1 MNAPPAPD
9 ITDHLPIA
17 LRAFAGPQFTE
28 LQEPRTA
35 PPRRK
40 RSKVPASPWTLVFDT
55 ETTTDA
61 GQALRFGTY
70 QVRRAGEL
78 FGNGIFYE
86 PSTITAA
93 ELTTL
98 RACAE
103 SAGLALL
110 TRDEFAER
118 IFYGIGYACRA
129 TIVGFNLPFDISRIA
144 IRHGSARNEMRGGFS
159 FALSDNPYQPH
170 VRVRHISQR
179 SAFIRFAGLPKQT
192 DSRSQRRRGEKTP
205 FRAGHFVDVKTLAG
219 SIFAR
224 SFSLAGLCKLLNVT
238 NPKLDFDEFD
248 GPITT
253 DMVRYAVRDVQATW
267 ECYADL
273 VSRYAAFGI
282 KSTAPEKIYSEA
294 SIGKGNLRDMGIVP
308 WQKVQRDFPRQILA
322 NIMGSYFGGRSE
334 VRIRRELRQVML
346 CDFLSMY
353 PTVCTLMRLWRF
365 VVAEGMTWRDATAE
379 TRELLSR
386 IDVAELKESPVW
398 RQLPVLVRVRPSAD
412 IFPVRASY
420 DGEAQPTIGLNPLS
434 SDRSLW
440 LTLADCIAAK
450 LLGGKPPQ
458 VVEAVAFAPGP
469 VQSGLLPI
477 KISGK
482 DEYAVD
488 PAQDDFYRRLIEL
501 RHSIKAR
508 RDKADPSEWEA
519 LDIEQNAIKIA
530 ANSTS
535 YGVFAEINVADKAK
549 PISLT
554 VHSGTDAPFSFRSE
568 RVEEPGPFFHPLVA
582 TLIAGAARL
591 MLAITER
598 LVTDAQLEWAFCDTD
613 SMAIARPADMADPE
627 FRERVQVIVN
637 WFEALNPYSF
647 GGSILK
653 IEDVNFRIDGS
664 EFHPLYC
671 WAVSA
676 KRYCLFNLDVGGK
689 PVLRKASA
697 HGLGHLR
704 APYGKGDPAP
714 GIPPPQADLG
724 PMKLELWH
732 HDLWWQIVSAALAGA
747 PDRIDLTYHP
757 ALAAPAVSRYAA
769 TTPELLRWFSRYNQ
783 GRSYPDQVK
792 PFGFLLAMTA
802 NPVEPVELIG
812 GRRPGRKPAP
822 RLAKPIAP
830 FDGDIA
836 KAAAAAFDRETG
848 APVSPAALKSYRQA
862 LAQYHLRPESKFLNA
877 DFAARGTTLRRHV
890 LAIGIRHIGKEANRW
905 EEQFYVGLDGDAVPQ
920 YGCSASDLSGL
931 ASELLKIGH
940 AIGRKL
946 IVERTGLSAAKVR
959 KALTGDSSALSTL
972 LNDPALS
979 NLRQLAQ
986 SKGTLEQA
994 KRELLRTAV
1003 QQYGLRAAARLHG
1016 LDASNLRRLLS
1027 RDPHRSAQ
1035 PSKGMTLFNP
1045 RVIPTEAVQ
1054 RAPLFEV

>member
-1 MNAPPAPD
+1 MNAPLAPD

-28 LQEPRTA
+28 LKEPRTS
-35 PPRRK
+35 PPKRK
-40 RSKVPASPWTLVFDT
+40 RSKVAASPWTLIFDT

-78 FGNGIFYE
+78 FGSGIFYE
-86 PSTITAA
+86 PSTVTAA
-93 ELTTL
+93 ELETL
-98 RACAE
+98 HSCAE
-103 SAGLALL
+103 SAGLTLL

-118 IFYGIGYACRA
+118 IFYQIGYACRA

-159 FALSDNPYQPH
+159 FALCENPYQPH

-179 SAFIRFAGLPKQT
+179 SAFIRFAGLPKQS

-224 SFSLAGLCKLLNVT
+224 SFSLAGLCKLLNVPS
-238 NPKLDFDEFD
+238 PKLDFDEFE
-248 GPITT
+248 GPITAG
-253 DMVRYAVRDVQATW
+253 MVRYAVRDVQATW

-282 KSTAPEKIYSEA
+282 KSTPPEKVYSEA
-294 SIGKGNLRDMGIVP
+294 SIGKGNLRDMGITP
-308 WQKVQRDFPRQILA
+308 WQKIQPDFPRQILA

-353 PTVCTLMRLWRF
+353 PTVCTLMGLWRF
-365 VVAEGMTWRDATAE
+365 VIADGMTWRDATVE
-379 TRELLSR
+379 SRELLAS
-386 IDVAELKESPVW
+386 IDVADLKESPVW
-398 RQLPVLVRVRPSAD
+398 RQLSVLVRVRPSAD

-420 DGEAQPTIGLNPLS
+420 SGEAQPTIGLNPLS
-434 SDRSLW
+434 SDQALW
-440 LTLADCIAAK
+440 FTLADCIAAK
-450 LLGGKPPQ
+450 LLSGKPPQ
-458 VVEAVAFAPGP
+458 VVEAVAFASGP
-469 VQSGLLPI
+469 IQSGLLPI

-482 DEYAVD
+482 EEYAVD
-488 PAQDDFYRRLIEL
+488 PVKDDFYRRLIEL
-501 RHSIKAR
+501 RHSIKVR
-508 RDKADPSEWEA
+508 RDKADPTEREA
-519 LDIEQNAIKIA
+519 LEIEQNAIKIA

-554 VHSGTDAPFSFRSE
+554 VHSGTDDPFSFRTE

-598 LVTDAQLEWAFCDTD
+598 LVTEAQLEWAFCDTD
-613 SMAIARPADMADPE
+613 SMAIAKPAAMANPE
-627 FRERVQVIVN
+627 FRERVRGIVN

-653 IEDVNFRIDGS
+653 IEDVNFRIGGG
-664 EFHPLYC
+664 EFLPLHC

-676 KRYCLFNLDVGGK
+676 KRYCLFNLDEGGK

-704 APYGKGDPAP
+704 APYGKDDPAP
-714 GIPPPQADLG
+714 GIPPPQVDLG

-732 HDLWWQIVSAALAGA
+732 HDLWWQIASAALAGA
-747 PDRIDLTYHP
+747 PDRIDLGYHS
-757 ALAAPAVSRYAA
+757 ALDAPAISRYAA
-769 TTPELLRWFSRYNQ
+769 TTPDLLRWFSRYNER
-783 GRSYPDQVK
+783 RSYHDQVK

-812 GRRPGRKPAP
+812 GGRRGRKPTLKLP
-822 RLAKPIAP
+822 KPIAP
-830 FDGDIA
+830 FDGDFV

-877 DFAARGTTLRRHV
+877 DFAERGTTLRRHV
-890 LAIGIRHIGKEANRW
+890 RAIGIRHIGKEANRW
-905 EEQFYVGLDGDAVPQ
+905 EEQFFVGLDEGATPTYGHSAV
-920 YGCSASDLSGL
+920 DLSGF
-931 ASELLKIGH
+931 ANELQIIAQTLGKKSVFQGAGI
-940 AIGRKL
+940 
-946 IVERTGLSAAKVR
+946 SSAKVR
-959 KALTGDSSALSTL
+959 RALAGDPTELAALLS
-972 LNDPALS
+972 NPALDR
-979 NLRQLAQ
+979 LRKTADARLA
-986 SKGTLEQA
+986 SKHAETA
-994 KRELLRTAV
+994 RLRSLITEH
-1003 QQYGLRAAARLHG
+1003 GLREAARLSCC
-1016 LDASNLRRLLS
+1016 DPSNLRR
-1027 RDPHRSAQ
+1027 RVNRE
-1035 PSKGMTLFNP
+1035 KG
-1045 RVIPTEAVQ
+1045 AD
-1054 RAPLFEV
+1054 

>member
-1 MNAPPAPD
+1 MIAPATPE

-17 LRAFAGPQFTE
+17 LRAFAGLQFTE
-28 LQEPRTA
+28 LKEPRTST
-35 PPRRK
+35 PKRK
-40 RSKVPASPWTLVFDT
+40 RSKVRASPWTLIFDT

-78 FGNGIFYE
+78 FGGGIFYE
-86 PSTITAA
+86 PSTVTAA
-93 ELTTL
+93 ELGTL
-98 RACAE
+98 RTCAE
-103 SAGLALL
+103 SAGLTLL

-144 IRHGSARNEMRGGFS
+144 IRHSSARNEMRGGFS
-159 FALSDNPYQPH
+159 FALSENPYQPH
-170 VRVRHISQR
+170 VRLRHISQR

-224 SFSLAGLCKLLNVT
+224 SFSLAGLCRFLNVP
-238 NPKLDFDEFD
+238 NPKLDFDEFE
-248 GPITT
+248 GPITAG
-253 DMVRYAVRDVQATW
+253 MVRYAVRDVQATW

-282 KSTAPEKIYSEA
+282 TSTPPEKVYSEA

-308 WQKVQRDFPRQILA
+308 WQKIQPDFPRQILA

-353 PTVCTLMRLWRF
+353 PTVCTLMGLWRF
-365 VVAEGMTWRDATAE
+365 VIAEGMTWRDATAE
-379 TRELLSR
+379 TRELLAS
-386 IDVAELKESPVW
+386 IDISDLKESPVW

-420 DGEAQPTIGLNPLS
+420 SGEAQPTIGLNLLS
-434 SDRSLW
+434 SDQPLW
-440 LTLADCIAAK
+440 FTLADCIASK
-450 LLGGKPPQ
+450 LLSGKPPQ

-469 VQSGLLPI
+469 IQSRLLPI
-477 KISGK
+477 KIGGK
-482 DEYAVD
+482 EEYAVD
-488 PAQDDFYRRLIEL
+488 PVQDDFYRRLIEL
-501 RHSIKAR
+501 RHAIKVR
-508 RDKADPSEWEA
+508 RDKADPSEREA
-519 LDIEQNAIKIA
+519 LEIEQNAIKIA

-554 VHSGTDAPFSFRSE
+554 VHSGTDDPFSFRSE

-598 LVTDAQLEWAFCDTD
+598 LVTEAQLEWAFCDTD
-613 SMAIARPADMADPE
+613 SMAIAKPAAMSDAG
-627 FRERVQVIVN
+627 FRERVRGIVN

-653 IEDVNFRIDGS
+653 IEDVNSRIDGS
-664 EFHPLYC
+664 EFLPLHC

-676 KRYCLFNLDVGGK
+676 KRYCLFNLDEGGK

-704 APYGKGDPAP
+704 APYGMDDPAP
-714 GIPPPQADLG
+714 GIPPPQVDLG

-732 HDLWWQIVSAALAGA
+732 HDLWWQIVSAVLAEA
-747 PDRIDLTYHP
+747 PDRIDLGYHP

-769 TTPELLRWFSRYNQ
+769 TTPDLLRWFGRYNH
-783 GRSYPDQVK
+783 GRSYHDQVK

-812 GRRPGRKPAP
+812 GRRRGRRPAP
-822 RLAKPIAP
+822 RLPKPIAP
-830 FDGDIA
+830 FDGDFA
-836 KAAAAAFDRETG
+836 KASAAAFDRETG
-848 APVSPAALKSYRQA
+848 EPVSPAALKSYRQA

-877 DFAARGTTLRRHV
+877 NYAARGTTLRRHV

-905 EEQFYVGLDGDAVPQ
+905 EEQFFVGLDRGATPD
-920 YGCSASDLSGL
+920 YGS
-931 ASELLKIGH
+931 
-940 AIGRKL
+940 
-946 IVERTGLSAAKVR
+946 
-959 KALTGDSSALSTL
+959 SSACLERLAEELREIVSILRLAAAAEMLGVTSAKLRLAMSGQGSTL
-972 LNDPALS
+972 AALLINPGLPALRRS
-979 NLRQLAQ
+979 ADIRRAAAAAGIADLRR
-986 SKGTLEQA
+986 S
-994 KRELLRTAV
+994 V
-1003 QQYGLRAAARLHG
+1003 QKYGLRGAARILS
-1016 LDASNLRRLLS
+1016 LDPSNLRRKLAGDA
-1027 RDPHRSAQ
+1027 R
-1035 PSKGMTLFNP
+1035 
-1045 RVIPTEAVQ
+1045 
-1054 RAPLFEV
+1054 

>member
-28 LQEPRTA
+28 LKEPRTS

-40 RSKVPASPWTLVFDT
+40 RSKVAASPWTLIFDT

-78 FGNGIFYE
+78 FGSGIFYE
-86 PSTITAA
+86 PSTVTAA
-93 ELTTL
+93 ELETL
-98 RACAE
+98 RSFAE
-103 SAGLALL
+103 SVGLTLL

-179 SAFIRFAGLPKQT
+179 SAFIRFAGLPKQS

-224 SFSLAGLCKLLNVT
+224 SFSLAGLCKLLDVPS
-238 NPKLDFDEFD
+238 PKLDFDEFE
-248 GPITT
+248 GPITAG
-253 DMVRYAVRDVQATW
+253 MARYAVRDVQATW

-282 KSTAPEKIYSEA
+282 TSTPPEKVYSEA

-308 WQKVQRDFPRQILA
+308 WQKIQPDFPRQILA

-353 PTVCTLMRLWRF
+353 PTVCTLMGLWRF
-365 VVAEGMTWRDATAE
+365 VIAEGMTLRDATAE
-379 TRELLSR
+379 TRELLAS
-386 IDVAELKESPVW
+386 IDVAGLKESPVW

-434 SDRSLW
+434 SDQPLW
-440 LTLADCIAAK
+440 FTLADCIASK
-450 LLGGKPPQ
+450 LLSGKPPQ
-458 VVEAVAFAPGP
+458 VIEAVAFAPGP
-469 VQSGLLPI
+469 IQSGLLPI

-482 DEYAVD
+482 EEYAVD
-488 PAQDDFYRRLIEL
+488 PVKDDFYRRLIEL
-501 RHSIKAR
+501 RHSIKVR
-508 RDKADPSEWEA
+508 RDRADPSEREA
-519 LDIEQNAIKIA
+519 LEIEQNAIKIA

-535 YGVFAEINVADKAK
+535 YGVFAEINVADRAK

-554 VHSGTDAPFSFRSE
+554 VHSGTDDPFSFRSE

-591 MLAITER
+591 MLALTER
-598 LVTDAQLEWAFCDTD
+598 LVTEAQLEWAFCDTD
-613 SMAIARPADMADPE
+613 SMAIAKPAAMADPE
-627 FRERVQVIVN
+627 FRERVRGIVN

-653 IEDVNFRIDGS
+653 IEDVNFRIEGG
-664 EFHPLYC
+664 EFLPLHC

-676 KRYCLFNLDVGGK
+676 KRYCLFNLDDGGK

-704 APYGKGDPAP
+704 APYGKNDPAP
-714 GIPPPQADLG
+714 AIPPPQVELG

-732 HDLWWQIVSAALAGA
+732 HDLWWQIVSAALAGG
-747 PDRIDLTYHP
+747 PDRIDLSYHP
-757 ALAAPAVSRYAA
+757 ALVAPAVSRYAA
-769 TTPELLRWFSRYNQ
+769 TTPDLLRWFTRYNQ
-783 GRSYPDQVK
+783 GRNYCEQVR

-812 GRRPGRKPAP
+812 GGRRGRKPAP
-822 RLAKPIAP
+822 RLPKPIAP
-830 FDGDIA
+830 FDGDFA

-848 APVSPAALKSYRQA
+848 APVSPGALKSYRQA

-877 DFAARGTTLRRHV
+877 DFAERGTTLRRHV
-890 LAIGIRHIGKEANRW
+890 LVTGIRHIGKEANRW
-905 EEQFYVGLDGDAVPQ
+905 EEQFFVGLDRGATPD
-920 YGCSASDLSGL
+920 YGSSAANL
-931 ASELLKIGH
+931 AALAEELRSIAATL
-940 AIGRKL
+940 GRKP
-946 IVERTGLSAAKVR
+946 VVGMTGLSAAKVR
-959 KALTGDSSALSTL
+959 KALAGNIPILSGL
-972 LNDPALS
+972 LGNPALPKIREMARS
-979 NLRQLAQ
+979 RRSLELWKLR
-986 SKGTLEQA
+986 GLEN
-994 KRELLRTAV
+994 AV
-1003 QQYGLRAAARLHG
+1003 EKIGLRGAARLHG
-1016 LDASNLRRLLS
+1016 LDPSNLRRRLQLK
-1027 RDPHRSAQ
+1027 SALHE
-1035 PSKGMTLFNP
+1035 GG
-1045 RVIPTEAVQ
+1045 RGGDG
-1054 RAPLFEV
+1054 

>member
-1 MNAPPAPD
+1 MIAPPAPEV
-9 ITDHLPIA
+9 TDHLPIA

-28 LQEPRTA
+28 LKEPRTS

-40 RSKVPASPWTLVFDT
+40 RSKVAASPWTLVFDT
-55 ETTTDA
+55 ETTTGA
-61 GQALRFGTY
+61 GQALRFGIY

-78 FGNGIFYE
+78 FGSGIFYE
-86 PSTITAA
+86 PAMVTAA
-93 ELTTL
+93 ELETL
-98 RACAE
+98 RSGAE
-103 SAGLALL
+103 SAGLTLL

-159 FALSDNPYQPH
+159 FALSENPYQPH

-179 SAFIRFAGLPKQT
+179 SAFIRFAGLPKQL

-224 SFSLAGLCKLLNVT
+224 SFSLAGLCKFLSVP
-238 NPKLDFDEFD
+238 NPKLDFDEFE
-248 GPITT
+248 GPITAG
-253 DMVRYAVRDVQATW
+253 MVRYAVRDVQATW

-273 VSRYAAFGI
+273 VRRYAAFGI
-282 KSTAPEKIYSEA
+282 TSTPPEKVYSEA
-294 SIGKGNLRDMGIVP
+294 SIGKGNLRDMGIIP
-308 WQKVQRDFPRQILA
+308 WQKIQPNFPRQILA

-334 VRIRRELRQVML
+334 VRIRRELRQIML

-353 PTVCTLMRLWRF
+353 PTVCTLMGLWRF
-365 VVAEGMTWRDATAE
+365 VIAEGMTWRDATAE
-379 TRELLSR
+379 IRELLAS
-386 IDVAELKESPVW
+386 IDVADLKESPVW

-420 DGEAQPTIGLNPLS
+420 SGEAQPTIGLNPLS
-434 SDRSLW
+434 SDQPLW
-440 LTLADCIAAK
+440 FTLADCIAAK
-450 LLGGKPPQ
+450 LLSGKPPQ
-458 VVEAVAFAPGP
+458 VVEAFAFAPGP
-469 VQSGLLPI
+469 IQSGLLPI

-482 DEYAVD
+482 EEYAVD
-488 PAQDDFYRRLIEL
+488 PVKDDFYRRLIEL
-501 RHSIKAR
+501 RHSIKVR
-508 RDKADPSEWEA
+508 RDKADPSEREA
-519 LDIEQNAIKIA
+519 LEIEQNAIKIA

-535 YGVFAEINVADKAK
+535 YGVFAEINVTDKAK

-554 VHSGTDAPFSFRSE
+554 VHSGTDDPFSFRSE

-598 LVTDAQLEWAFCDTD
+598 LVTEAQLEWAFCDTD
-613 SMAIARPADMADPE
+613 SMAIAKPAAMADPE
-627 FRERVQVIVN
+627 FRDRVRGIVN

-653 IEDVNFRIDGS
+653 IEDVNSRIDGS
-664 EFHPLYC
+664 EFLPLYC

-676 KRYCLFNLDVGGK
+676 KRYCLFNLDEGGK

-704 APYGKGDPAP
+704 APYGKNDPAP
-714 GIPPPQADLG
+714 GIPAPQVGLG

-747 PDRIDLTYHP
+747 PDRIDLGFHP
-757 ALAAPAVSRYAA
+757 ALNAPAVSRYAA

-783 GRSYPDQVK
+783 GRSYHDQVK

-812 GRRPGRKPAP
+812 AGRRGRKPALKLP
-822 RLAKPIAP
+822 KPIAP
-830 FDGDIA
+830 FDGDFV
-836 KAAAAAFDRETG
+836 KAAAATFDRETG
-848 APVSPAALKSYRQA
+848 APVSSVALKSYRQA

-877 DFAARGTTLRRHV
+877 DFAEWGTTLRRHV
-890 LAIGIRHIGKEANRW
+890 RAIGIRHIGKEANRW
-905 EEQFYVGLDGDAVPQ
+905 EEQFFVGLNDQALPD
-920 YGCSASDLSGL
+920 YGCSAADLSRL
-931 ASELLKIGH
+931 ATELRGIAHLLGKKPMAEMLGVS
-940 AIGRKL
+940 AMKL
-946 IVERTGLSAAKVR
+946 RAALDGKPCELSCVLA
-959 KALTGDSSALSTL
+959 SSAL
-972 LNDPALS
+972 PK
-979 NLRQLAQ
+979 LRNLAQ
-986 SKGTLEQA
+986 SKHSLKLAEMTELRQMVE
-994 KRELLRTAV
+994 KR
-1003 QQYGLRAAARLHG
+1003 GLRAAARWLRC
-1016 LDASNLRRLLS
+1016 DPSNLRR
-1027 RDPHRSAQ
+1027 
-1035 PSKGMTLFNP
+1035 TL
-1045 RVIPTEAVQ
+1045 RT
-1054 RAPLFEV
+1054 

>member
-1 MNAPPAPD
+1 MIVPPALE

-28 LQEPRTA
+28 LKEPRTS

-40 RSKVPASPWTLVFDT
+40 RSKVRASPWTLVFDT

-78 FGNGIFYE
+78 FGSGIFYE
-86 PSTITAA
+86 PATVTAA
-93 ELTTL
+93 ELETL
-98 RACAE
+98 RSCAV
-103 SAGLALL
+103 SAELTLL

-159 FALSDNPYQPH
+159 FALSENPYQPH
-170 VRVRHISQR
+170 VRVRHLSQR

-192 DSRSQRRRGEKTP
+192 DSRSQRRRGEKTA
-205 FRAGHFVDVKTLAG
+205 FRTGHFVDVKTLAG

-224 SFSLAGLCKLLNVT
+224 SFSLAGLCQLLKVP

-248 GPITT
+248 GPITAQ
-253 DMVRYAVRDVQATW
+253 MVRYAVRDVQATW

-282 KSTAPEKIYSEA
+282 TSTSPEKVYSEA

-308 WQKVQRDFPRQILA
+308 WQKVEPNFPRQILA

-353 PTVCTLMRLWRF
+353 PTVCTLMGLWRF
-365 VVAEGMTWRDATAE
+365 VIAEGMTRRDATNE
-379 TRELLSR
+379 TRELLTS
-386 IDVAELKESPVW
+386 IDVADLKESTIW
-398 RQLPVLVRVRPSAD
+398 RELSVLVRVRPSAD

-420 DGEAQPTIGLNPLS
+420 SGEAQPTIGLNRLS
-434 SDRSLW
+434 SEQPLW
-440 LTLADCIAAK
+440 FTLADCIASK
-450 LLGGKPPQ
+450 LLSGKAPH

-482 DEYAVD
+482 EEYTVH
-488 PAQDDFYRRLIEL
+488 PIKDDFYRRLIEL
-501 RHSIKAR
+501 RHSIKVR
-508 RDKADPSEWEA
+508 RDKAEPSEREA

-535 YGVFAEINVADKAK
+535 YGVFAEINVADRAK

-554 VHSGTDAPFSFRSE
+554 VHSGTDDPFSFRSE

-591 MLAITER
+591 MLAVTER
-598 LVTDAQLEWAFCDTD
+598 LVTEAELEWAFCDTD
-613 SMAIARPADMADPE
+613 SMAIAKPAPMPDAK
-627 FRERVQVIVN
+627 FGERVRAIVN

-653 IEDVNFRIDGS
+653 IEDVNSRIGGND
-664 EFHPLYC
+664 FVPLYC

-676 KRYCLFNLDVGGK
+676 KRYCLFNLDEAGK

-704 APYGKGDPAP
+704 APYGKDDPALS
-714 GIPPPQADLG
+714 IPPPQVDLG

-747 PDRIDLTYHP
+747 PDRIDLAYHT
-757 ALAAPAVSRYAA
+757 ALEAPAVSRYAA
-769 TTPELLRWFSRYNQ
+769 TTPELLRWFNRYNQ
-783 GRSYPDQVK
+783 GRSYHDQVK

-812 GRRPGRKPAP
+812 GRRRGRKPAP
-822 RLAKPIAP
+822 RLPKPIAP
-830 FDGDIA
+830 FDGDFA
-836 KAAAAAFDRETG
+836 NAAAGAFDRETG
-848 APVSPAALKSYRQA
+848 VPVSRAALKSYRHA

-905 EEQFYVGLDGDAVPQ
+905 EEQFFVGLDRGAAPD
-920 YGCSASDLSGL
+920 YGCSAANL
-931 ASELLKIGH
+931 AAFADELRSIANTL
-940 AIGRKL
+940 GRKL
-946 IVERTGLSAAKVR
+946 VADSMGVSAATVR
-959 KALTGDSSALSTL
+959 KALAGSIPILSSLLGNAALPQLGDAAETL
-972 LNDPALS
+972 HKAAAA
-979 NLRQLAQ
+979 RRA
-986 SKGTLEQA
+986 T
-994 KRELLRTAV
+994 
-1003 QQYGLRAAARLHG
+1003 LRAAVETLGLREAARGQG
-1016 LDASNLRRLLS
+1016 LDPSNLRRMLKSPRAVL
-1027 RDPHRSAQ
+1027 PLQ
-1035 PSKGMTLFNP
+1035 ESKERQRVSLFRPNTT
-1045 RVIPTEAVQ
+1045 I
-1054 RAPLFEV
+1054 

>member
-1 MNAPPAPD
+1 MNVPPAPD

-17 LRAFAGPQFTE
+17 LRAFAGPQFVE
-28 LQEPRTA
+28 LKEPRTS

-40 RSKVPASPWTLVFDT
+40 RSKVAASPWTLIFDT

-78 FGNGIFYE
+78 FGGGIFYE
-86 PSTITAA
+86 PSTVTAA
-93 ELTTL
+93 ELETL
-98 RACAE
+98 RSYAE
-103 SAGLALL
+103 SAGLTLL

-179 SAFIRFAGLPKQT
+179 SAFIRFAGLPKQS

-224 SFSLAGLCKLLNVT
+224 SFSLAGLCRLLNVP
-238 NPKLDFDEFD
+238 NPKLEFDEFE

-253 DMVRYAVRDVQATW
+253 GMVRYAVRDVQATW

-282 KSTAPEKIYSEA
+282 TSTPPEKVYSEA

-308 WQKVQRDFPRQILA
+308 WQKIQPDFPRQILA
-322 NIMGSYFGGRSE
+322 TIMGSYFGGRSE

-353 PTVCTLMRLWRF
+353 PTVCTLMGLWRF
-365 VVAEGMTWRDATAE
+365 VIAEGMTWRDATADA
-379 TRELLSR
+379 RELLAS
-386 IDVAELKESPVW
+386 IDVVDLKENPVW

-420 DGEAQPTIGLNPLS
+420 SGEAQPTIGLNPLS
-434 SDRSLW
+434 SDQPLW
-440 LTLADCIAAK
+440 FTLADCIAAK
-450 LLGGKPPQ
+450 LLSGKPPQ

-469 VQSGLLPI
+469 IQSGLLPI

-482 DEYAVD
+482 EEYAVD
-488 PAQDDFYRRLIEL
+488 PVNDDFYRRLIEL
-501 RHSIKAR
+501 RHSIKVR
-508 RDKADPSEWEA
+508 RDKADPNEREA
-519 LDIEQNAIKIA
+519 LEIEQNAIKIA

-535 YGVFAEINVADKAK
+535 YGVFAEINVADKAQ

-554 VHSGTDAPFSFRSE
+554 VHSGTDDPFSFRSE

-598 LVTDAQLEWAFCDTD
+598 LVTEAQLEWAFCDTD
-613 SMAIARPADMADPE
+613 SMAIAKPAAMAEPE
-627 FRERVQVIVN
+627 FRDRVQDIVN

-653 IEDVNFRIDGS
+653 IEDVNSRIGGV
-664 EFHPLYC
+664 EFLPLYC

-676 KRYCLFNLDVGGK
+676 KRYCLFNLDEGGK
-689 PVLRKASA
+689 PILRKASA

-704 APYGKGDPAP
+704 APYGKDDPA
-714 GIPPPQADLG
+714 GIPAPQVDLG

-747 PDRIDLTYHP
+747 PDRIDLGYHP
-757 ALAAPAVSRYAA
+757 ALNAPAVSRYAA
-769 TTPELLRWFSRYNQ
+769 TTPELLRWFSGYNQ
-783 GRSYPDQVK
+783 GRSYTDQVK

-812 GRRPGRKPAP
+812 GGRRGRKPTP
-822 RLAKPIAP
+822 KLPKPIAP
-830 FDGDIA
+830 FDGDFV

-877 DFAARGTTLRRHV
+877 DFAERGTTLRRHV
-890 LAIGIRHIGKEANRW
+890 RAIGIRHIGKEANRW
-905 EEQFYVGLDGDAVPQ
+905 EEQFFVGLDRGAAPD
-920 YGCSASDLSGL
+920 YGCSAADL
-931 ASELLKIGH
+931 AAFADELRSIANML
-940 AIGRKL
+940 GRQSVADL
-946 IVERTGLSAAKVR
+946 TGLSAAKVR
-959 KALTGDSSALSTL
+959 RALAGSNPILSSL
-972 LNDPALS
+972 LGNPALPK
-979 NLRQLAQ
+979 LRGLAR
-986 SKGTLEQA
+986 SRRSRELGKLRTLENGVE
-994 KRELLRTAV
+994 KM
-1003 QQYGLRAAARLHG
+1003 GLRGAARLHG
-1016 LDASNLRRLLS
+1016 LDPSNLRRLLGTLRQSLCSCGNAGEKSLSLDALS
-1027 RDPHRSAQ
+1027 R
-1035 PSKGMTLFNP
+1035 SKGIAAAP
-1045 RVIPTEAVQ
+1045 EAH
-1054 RAPLFEV
+1054 